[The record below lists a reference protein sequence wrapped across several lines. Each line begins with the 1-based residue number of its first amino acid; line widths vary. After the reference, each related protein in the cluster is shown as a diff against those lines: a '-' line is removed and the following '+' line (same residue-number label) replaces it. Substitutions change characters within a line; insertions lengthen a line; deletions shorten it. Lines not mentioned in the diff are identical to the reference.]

1 MASDDVYPYEMK
13 RHGFDDSTIDQLL
26 AGSTAPGQELIGLVA
41 FVEEVRRT
49 YLSHPPQVGPALASL
64 LVEGLVPSDK
74 GDLPVRTAS
83 NATGPASQA
92 AGLPKRRARKM
103 IGAVLT
109 TLAGKIAL
117 AGAATAATVGSL
129 GAAGALPGPMQSF
142 VAEKVSAVGV
152 QFPDPHAA
160 GVARVAAA
168 GEFKVEAL
176 LAEVDHSLTDLTV
189 PEGADVSLAD
199 PAMSADVSAAQ
210 QARIK
215 ERCDR
220 AMAHVDEQYAKQSA
234 QVDNEKASANLDE
247 HYREARSKVDEHCS
261 EALAKVEAKLA
272 KAGEG
277 VSSDVADDPDNLI
290 DDEPGHKSDVEETD
304 KDKANKDDSDTDEV
318 EQKARE
324 NEKEGRGAKS
334 DDEPDSDASV
344 PSDSSS
350 SPTTSDV
357 DSDSS
362 DSSDSTGSSDS
373 SDSDSSGSGSS
384 GSGSGSRN

>member
-1 MASDDVYPYEMK
+1 MASEDVYPNEMK
-13 RHGFDDSTIDQLL
+13 RHGLDDSTIDQLL
-26 AGSTAPGQELIGLVA
+26 AGSTPPGQESIGLVA

-64 LVEGLVPSDK
+64 LVEGLVPTDK
-74 GDLPVRTAS
+74 GDLSVRTAS
-83 NATGPASQA
+83 NATGPAPQA
-92 AGLPKRRARKM
+92 AGLPKRRVRKM

-152 QFPDPHAA
+152 QFPDPHATS
-160 GVARVAAA
+160 VAKVAAA
-168 GEFKVEAL
+168 GDFKVEAL
-176 LAEVDHSLTDLTV
+176 LAEVDHNLTDLTV
-189 PEGADVSLAD
+189 PEGADGSLAD

-261 EALAKVEAKLA
+261 EALAKAEEKLA

-277 VSSDVADDPDNLI
+277 VSSDVADDPDDVI
-290 DDEPGHKSDVEETD
+290 GDESGHRSEVGEADE
-304 KDKANKDDSDTDEV
+304 DKAKKDDSDTDEV

-324 NEKEGRGAKS
+324 NEKEGRGARS
-334 DDEPDSDASV
+334 DDEPRSDASV

-362 DSSDSTGSSDS
+362 DSSGSGSSGSGSSD
-373 SDSDSSGSGSS
+373 SGSS
-384 GSGSGSRN
+384 GSGSGSGN